1 MSSYEDLIDILKA
14 RQKYIQRTLGG
25 DPALIQQLISN
36 SQSSNENKDFPA
48 LLGQYY
54 SNKLNT
60 LKSSPDMMA
69 TGINDSDIIKQYLT
83 GLQSDEEKALLQKS
97 IISESL
103 QKQLG
108 LDRQSPAITAA
119 LEKDA
124 IVQSILKPQEKEKSL
139 LEVLTSYF

>member
-1 MSSYEDLIDILKA
+1 
-14 RQKYIQRTLGG
+14 
-25 DPALIQQLISN
+25 
-36 SQSSNENKDFPA
+36 
-48 LLGQYY
+48 
-54 SNKLNT
+54 
-60 LKSSPDMMA
+60 MMA